1 MLTQLIRLGLT
12 EKEAKVYLAALE
24 LGSQT
29 AQEIAKKAG
38 VNRAT
43 TYVILQALMKKGL
56 VSMFS
61 AGKKTSFAAEAPEH
75 LDHLLRKQE
84 EDIFERRRDLEKM
97 IPELRALHQRA
108 PGKPLVRFFDGDEGV
123 RMMLSG
129 LWRQLQPPT
138 VLKAFLALSEYG
150 WEGSRLLDPPTAD
163 VLVDVIYTHQGGEQ
177 VGLGDSK
184 KHVRTRFVN
193 PKDYPFEASILILPS
208 RHQVAIVSRHHQ
220 ASGVLLENPE
230 MTRTLESAFDL
241 IWKNLP
247 Q

>member
-1 MLTQLIRLGLT
+1 MLTQLIRLGLA

-29 AQEIAKKAG
+29 AQEIARKAG

-43 TYVILQALMKKGL
+43 TYVILQALIKKGL

-61 AGKKTSFAAEAPEH
+61 AGKKTSFAAEAPEY

-129 LWRQLQPPT
+129 VWRQLQPPAI
-138 VLKAFLALSEYG
+138 LKAFLALDEYG
-150 WEGSRLLDPPTAD
+150 WEGTRLLDPPSAD
-163 VLVDVIYTHQGGEQ
+163 VVVDVIYTHQDGAQ
-177 VGLGDSK
+177 VGLENSK
-184 KHVRTRFVN
+184 KPVRSRFIN
-193 PKDYPFEASILILPS
+193 PKDFPFEASIFILPS
-208 RHQVAIVSRHHQ
+208 RHQVAVISRRHQ
-220 ASGVLLENPE
+220 ISGVLLENPE
-230 MTRTLESAFDL
+230 MTRTLESVFDL
-241 IWKNLP
+241 LWKNLP
-247 Q
+247 K

>member
-43 TYVILQALMKKGL
+43 TYVILQALIRKGL

-84 EDIFERRRDLEKM
+84 EDIFEQRRDLEKI
-97 IPELRALHQRA
+97 IPELRAVHQRA

-123 RMMLSG
+123 RLMLSG
-129 LWRQLQPPT
+129 MWRQLQGPA
-138 VLKAFLALSEYG
+138 VLKSFLVFDDQGIET
-150 WEGSRLLDPPTAD
+150 SRLMEPSSEVTVQML
-163 VLVDVIYTHQGGEQ
+163 YTHEQGPQSLDEPKKQ
-177 VGLGDSK
+177 VEARYL
-184 KHVRTRFVN
+184 N
-193 PKDYPFEASILILPS
+193 PKDYPFEASILLIPS
-208 RHQVAIVSRHHQ
+208 RHQVAVISRRHRVS
-220 ASGVLLENPE
+220 GMVLENPE
-230 MTRTLESAFDL
+230 MTRTLESVFDAL
-241 IWKNLP
+241 WRSLP
-247 Q
+247 RD